1 MVFHRVSMEWC
12 RTTMDRWKNRSVSDT
27 KAFVTDLCSEA
38 DFITNYR
45 IQYLQFP
52 LPLLINGKAKYI
64 FWTSILH
71 SHTFYSV
78 QISVLKAAKSKSISG
93 NVDRLKA
100 ASRPYFLAKCCV
112 MLLYNGEGR
121 SCETP
126 PPTHQKNNT
135 KKNKRLESIFFL
147 RNVSQMWP
155 TVVSLAYCSDRNLFP
170 FFTCLCSAGSLFSY
184 YQGSCATW

>member
-12 RTTMDRWKNRSVSDT
+12 RTTMDGWKNRSVSNT
-27 KAFVTDLCSEA
+27 EAFVTDLCSEA

-52 LPLLINGKAKYI
+52 LPLLINGKAAYI
-64 FWTSILH
+64 FWTPILH

-78 QISVLKAAKSKSISG
+78 QISVLNAAKSKSISG
-93 NVDRLKA
+93 NVNRLKA
-100 ASRPYFLAKCCV
+100 ASHHNFFLAKCCV
-112 MLLYNGEGR
+112 MFLYNGEGR
-121 SCETP
+121 SCKKKKQKK
-126 PPTHQKNNT
+126 HQQIKT
-135 KKNKRLESIFFL
+135 RLESIFF

-155 TVVSLAYCSDRNLFP
+155 TVVPLAYCSDRNLFP